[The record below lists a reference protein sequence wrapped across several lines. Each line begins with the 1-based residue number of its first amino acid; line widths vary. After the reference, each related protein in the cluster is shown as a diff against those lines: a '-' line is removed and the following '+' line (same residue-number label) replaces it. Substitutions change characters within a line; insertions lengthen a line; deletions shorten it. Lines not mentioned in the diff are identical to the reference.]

1 MFQITISKR
10 AAVIIAIALVLLIP
24 GVAGATHIF
33 SDVSDSNVHAPG
45 IEWVAGVGVTAGC
58 GDGSTYCP
66 GDPVTRAQMGTFMH
80 RLSGN
85 ASGIAPSVN
94 AGQLDGLDS
103 TDFLRGLYGRGPSSA
118 DQALL
123 FEWPDTGVEVRTHSI
138 AAGDAVFE
146 VRIVNTNPPGGSSFS
161 VSNLISPSALALAPG
176 ASVKVG
182 GLTGASVLL
191 TENKG
196 SLGRMMHLNCFA
208 NVISGGDDGF
218 IQCMGITAGAP

>member
-1 MFQITISKR
+1 M
-10 AAVIIAIALVLLIP
+10 
-24 GVAGATHIF
+24 
-33 SDVSDSNVHAPG
+33 
-45 IEWVAGVGVTAGC
+45 
-58 GDGSTYCP
+58 Y
-66 GDPVTRAQMGTFMH
+66 

-94 AGQLDGLDS
+94 ADQLDGLDS
-103 TDFLRGLYGRGPSSA
+103 TDLLRGLYGRGPSGA

-123 FEWPDTGVEVRTHSI
+123 FAWPGTGVEVRTHSI

-146 VRIVNTNPPGGSSFS
+146 VRIVNTNPPSGPSFW
-161 VSNLISPSALALAPG
+161 VSNLISPSAQNLAPG

-196 SLGRMMHLNCFA
+196 SLGRMMQLNCFA
-208 NVISGGDDGF
+208 NVFGGGDDGF